1 MLKTIFDKLEN
12 AWEIEFK
19 AISVKKVEEN
29 EMTIEFGEKLSFP
42 NFSDKVFPEQSLDI
56 KVLGTVYLIFL
67 NKYFPFNKRFYDPDS
82 RIVFFRYGDKTE
94 EEICQFVIEYINN
107 AGDEKQQDLLVKNFQ
122 EGLPMEKI
130 LEVVK
135 EYEIQKEQV

>member
-29 EMTIEFGEKLSFP
+29 EMIIEFGEKLSFP

-56 KVLGTVYLIFL
+56 IFL
-67 NKYFPFNKRFYDPDS
+67 NKHFPFNKRFYDPDS
-82 RIVFFRYGDKTE
+82 RIVFFRHGDKTE

-130 LEVVK
+130 LEVIK

>member
-42 NFSDKVFPEQSLDI
+42 NFSDKVFPEQSLNIED
-56 KVLGTVYLIFL
+56 LGTVYLIFL
-67 NKYFPFNKRFYDPDS
+67 NKHFPFNKRFYDPDS
-82 RIVFFRYGDKTE
+82 RIVFFMHGDKTE
-94 EEICQFVIEYINN
+94 EEICQFIIGCINN
-107 AGDEKQQDLLVKNFQ
+107 ACDEGRQDLLIKDFKKN
-122 EGLPMEKI
+122 LPMEEI
-130 LEVVK
+130 LKVIK
-135 EYEIQKEQV
+135 EYKK